1 MTNKHH
7 IRALRLMAED
17 ARLTDRLTDLLAGL
31 VLINPVALRGEPT
44 LMPST
49 ELMDVLGID
58 HAGSGRER
66 QAIQEMTD
74 ALGDIAQARWSL
86 PSRHGIVTGTFLDH
100 YLLSSE
106 SGFLHFQMN
115 TAFIG
120 TLERISRHLAR
131 DEGA

>member
-7 IRALRLMAED
+7 IRALRLLAED

-49 ELMDVLGID
+49 ELMGVLGID
-58 HAGSGRER
+58 HAGRGRER
-66 QAIQEMTD
+66 LAVKEMTD
-74 ALGDIAQARWSL
+74 ALGDMAQARWSL
-86 PSRHGIVTGTFLDH
+86 PSRHGVLSGTFLDN
-100 YLLSSE
+100 YQISSE

-115 TAFIG
+115 NGFIRA
-120 TLERISRHLAR
+120 LEKISRHLAR
-131 DEGA
+131 NDDA